1 MAIRVPNDHCCREQ
15 RDIATLLITKDD
27 LTDLVRPRLVG
38 ATVFQ
43 TRSPIGRNN
52 RIGLVRKFFS
62 LSMFLFTFFFFFF
75 SFFQFYSVPPVSFA
89 RDVYHRTIEAD
100 VTSRCMKSSIL
111 HLDPFV
117 PVKCFVTC
125 RDVERVYTSLQGGRG
140 EKYTPFRRLS
150 TMNPLSP
157 R

>member
-75 SFFQFYSVPPVSFA
+75 PFSSFIQF
-89 RDVYHRTIEAD
+89 HRYLLQETCTIEQ
-100 VTSRCMKSSIL
+100 SRRTWLVDAWNPRFYILTPLFRLNVSSRVEMSNACTRLYREGGGKSI
-111 HLDPFV
+111 HLSVD
-117 PVKCFVTC
+117 
-125 RDVERVYTSLQGGRG
+125 
-140 EKYTPFRRLS
+140 
-150 TMNPLSP
+150 
-157 R
+157 